1 MFGFLAK
8 LLVGPILGKVVDLF
22 KAYKDGKLNE
32 LEVKAEVERAILDTI
47 DDVAKTQADVIMA
60 EMRGENWLQRNWRP
74 MAAVSFTFIV
84 LFYGLI
90 TPIMVSWFG
99 WPPVRVGDILL
110 LKIIDLVTICL
121 GGYIGFRSIEKIAGY
136 FFKG

>member
-1 MFGFLAK
+1 MFGLIARLLA
-8 LLVGPILGKVVDLF
+8 GPIIGKVVDLF
-22 KAYKDGKLNE
+22 KIYKEGKLSE
-32 LEVKAEVERAILDTI
+32 LEVKAEVERAVMETI
-47 DDVAKTQADVIMA
+47 ADVSKTQGDVIMA

-74 MAAVSFTFIV
+74 MVAVAFAFIV
-84 LFYGLI
+84 VFYGLI
-90 TPIMVSWFG
+90 TPIMVGWFG

-136 FFKG
+136 FFRG